1 MNLFDTWEAVIVLIY
16 IYCIGIL
23 IYLKA
28 NLGRLFTVENL
39 VYNFSIVVNH
49 LARFFLL

>member
-23 IYLKA
+23 FYLKA
-28 NLGRLFTVENL
+28 RLKQ
-39 VYNFSIVVNH
+39 I
-49 LARFFLL
+49 